1 MNDFKISEVRIN
13 YFQNFFK
20 KVLSIT
26 LIYLSFI
33 ADISVM
39 LFILFLNL
47 IIAFKFYQFIP
58 DIFRYIN

>member
-47 IIAFKFYQFIP
+47 III
-58 DIFRYIN
+58 IIL